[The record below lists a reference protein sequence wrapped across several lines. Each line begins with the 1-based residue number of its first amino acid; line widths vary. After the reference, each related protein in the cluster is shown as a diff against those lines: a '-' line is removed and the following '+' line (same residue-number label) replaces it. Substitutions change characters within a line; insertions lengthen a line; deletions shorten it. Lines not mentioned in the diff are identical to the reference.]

1 MGYMKSEDKILNVP
15 TNIITGFLGSGK
27 TTAILNL
34 LKNKPE
40 GEKWAVLVNEF
51 GEIGIDGS
59 IFEGHQSEEQGVF
72 IREVPGGCMCC
83 TAGLSM
89 EIALNILL
97 SQARPDRLLIEPT
110 GLGHPIEVLDVL
122 SGEHYQDVLSIQKV
136 ITLIDARKLS
146 DSRYINNDIF
156 NQQISVADVIVGNK
170 ADLYKN
176 DDKDKL
182 ESYVNKQGAD
192 HVEVVITEQAVI
204 DPDWLKGAT
213 ETSITQPDTSHYK
226 HSHDQKIKAT
236 AADMPKAENKRGEFQ
251 SAGWRF
257 TPDQVFDRS
266 MLTDFFYTLNV
277 ERLKGVFITHEGIFT
292 YNLTT
297 DCLTEIELDDCADS
311 RVEIIHSKIASS
323 WEAQLMKCIT
333 TN

>member
-122 SGEHYQDVLSIQKV
+122 SGEHYQGVLSIQKV

-156 NQQISVADVIVGNK
+156 NQQVAVADVIVGNK

-213 ETSITQPDTSHYK
+213 ETSITQQNTSHYK
-226 HSHDQKIKAT
+226 HSHDQKIKTT
-236 AADMPKAENKRGEFQ
+236 AADMTKAENTRGEFQ
-251 SAGWRF
+251 SSGWRF
-257 TPDQVFDRS
+257 TPHQVFDRS

-297 DCLTEIELDDCADS
+297 DCLTEIELDECAES
-311 RVEIIHSKIASS
+311 RVEIIHSEIASS